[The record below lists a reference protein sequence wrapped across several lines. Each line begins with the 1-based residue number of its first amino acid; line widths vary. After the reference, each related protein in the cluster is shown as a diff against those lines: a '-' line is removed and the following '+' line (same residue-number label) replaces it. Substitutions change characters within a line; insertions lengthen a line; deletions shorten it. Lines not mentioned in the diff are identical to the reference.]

1 MWKAINWKGDLST
14 DDHNEAAIPSDQE
27 FKEHFEVALNPV
39 DVPNYIVNFE
49 EVIDHYEVN
58 DAIHDTMPLLHEVI
72 MPTETLDQAKKM
84 KPDKASGPDGL
95 PPGVFS
101 LLPAQWLL
109 TIHHH
114 LV

>member
-1 MWKAINWKGDLST
+1 M
-14 DDHNEAAIPSDQE
+14 
-27 FKEHFEVALNPV
+27 
-39 DVPNYIVNFE
+39 NFE
-49 EVIDHYEVN
+49 EVTDHDEGN
-58 DAIHDTMPLLHEVI
+58 DAIYVALLHEVI
-72 MPTETLDQAKKM
+72 MPTEVLDQAKEM